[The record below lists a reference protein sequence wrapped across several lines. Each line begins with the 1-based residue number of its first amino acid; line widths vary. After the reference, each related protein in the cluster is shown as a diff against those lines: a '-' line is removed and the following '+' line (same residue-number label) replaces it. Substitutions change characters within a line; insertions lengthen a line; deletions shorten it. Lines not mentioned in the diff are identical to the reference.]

1 MGNFEPKKRY
11 FREDNWNQTRNIV
24 SMFPQDTQLG
34 QWDRPHD
41 RDRDRYDRYR
51 RYRKPRTDF
60 SEAEK
65 AGIMHRVSMV
75 GAERAAEEAGTT
87 TKVIM
92 SWINEIDENISQLNS
107 EWEEV
112 YKDSDE
118 ANESAKAVIGNIQAP
133 DIEQESASMSAL
145 SASSSEDTVA
155 KNTTKKLPQTP
166 DQTTT
171 MNTVNNATYDRN
183 SPKPE
188 ANKSYEKSD
197 SQGQNKQTQPLKI
210 QGSQEHK
217 EHQEGQE
224 DHDHQKSQDN
234 QKGKTCYNDKND
246 SHREAKSV
254 KTKSVESKA
263 EPKAKPQASTAVS
276 PLYKDARLKK
286 VKINQLIPFDKHPF
300 RVPDN
305 NSPEMQKL
313 ISSIEKE
320 GLLNPPIVRKINTS
334 GNAQSIQNT
343 QDASDGHENAEAAA
357 ENVGELN
364 NADNKTASSPDE
376 IYQIVCG
383 HRRIEACKVLGYKD
397 VLVRVVDFADDDEAT
412 LAMISSNVQRE
423 KIEFPE
429 KVRACSLMYEA
440 KKHQGVVR
448 SEEGNLTRAYV
459 GKIWNVGST
468 TIERFL
474 KLAKLSDGLL
484 DLIGRKKITSIV
496 GMEIADMSQNMQ
508 GLMESVLFENK
519 DLKPRLQQAQ
529 EIKARGEMTMEEVI
543 ALLQQEEKPAPKKLA
558 IRFSSDEIHRIL
570 PDEENPTEERVKAFI
585 FERLGISL

>member
-1 MGNFEPKKRY
+1 MSKFEPKKKY
-11 FREDNWNQTRNIV
+11 FREDNWKQTRSIV
-24 SMFPQDTQLG
+24 SMFPQDTQPE
-34 QWDRPHD
+34 QWDRSYD
-41 RDRDRYDRYR
+41 KYDRYR

-60 SEAEK
+60 SDQEK
-65 AGIMHRVSMV
+65 AGIMHRVSIV

-87 TKVIM
+87 TKIVM
-92 SWINEIDENISQLNS
+92 SWINEIDENISQMNA
-107 EWEEV
+107 EWEEGS
-112 YKDSDE
+112 YEDSDE
-118 ANESAKAVIGNIQAP
+118 VNETTKAVIEDIQAP
-133 DIEQESASMSAL
+133 NIEHESASTSAL
-145 SASSSEDTVA
+145 SSSPSASSPASFSEDTAV
-155 KNTTKKLPQTP
+155 KNTTQDLPRNT
-166 DQTTT
+166 DQTMA
-171 MNTVNNATYDRN
+171 MNTVDNATYDRN

-188 ANKSYEKSD
+188 LSKSNDSSD
-197 SQGQNKQTQPLKI
+197 SSEQIKSTKN
-210 QGSQEHK
+210 QESSAR
-217 EHQEGQE
+217 QEGQE
-224 DHDHQKSQDN
+224 SHQKS
-234 QKGKTCYNDKND
+234 KTCYNGKNK
-246 SHREAKSV
+246 SHREAKSM
-254 KTKSVESKA
+254 KSKEAKA
-263 EPKAKPQASTAVS
+263 EPTTKPQASTAVS

-286 VKINQLIPFDKHPF
+286 VKINQLVPFDKHPF

-305 NSPEMQKL
+305 DSPEMQKL

-320 GLLNPPIVRKINTS
+320 GLLNPPIVRKINNTPDIS
-334 GNAQSIQNT
+334 DSSAAQ
-343 QDASDGHENAEAAA
+343 
-357 ENVGELN
+357 ENVETVADAAN
-364 NADNKTASSPDE
+364 NAGGE

-484 DLIGRKKITSIV
+484 DLIGRKRITSVV
-496 GMEIADMSQNMQ
+496 GMEIVDMSQTMQ
-508 GLMESVLFENK
+508 DLMESIIVENK
-519 DLKPRLQQAQ
+519 DLKIKYPQAQ
-529 EIKARGEMTMEEVI
+529 EIKAKGEMTREEVI
-543 ALLQQEEKPAPKKLA
+543 ELLQQEAKPAPKKLA
-558 IRFSSDEIHRIL
+558 IRFSSDEIRRIL

-585 FERLGISL
+585 FERLGISI